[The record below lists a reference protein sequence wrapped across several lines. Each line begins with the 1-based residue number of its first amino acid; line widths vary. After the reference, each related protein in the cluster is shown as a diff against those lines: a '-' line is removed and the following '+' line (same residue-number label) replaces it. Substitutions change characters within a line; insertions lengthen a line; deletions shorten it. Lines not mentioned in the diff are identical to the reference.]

1 MIKVPEVWRI
11 LELFRIY
18 KCLDVYRSSYTNELK
33 KIENELIKTY
43 KKILKK
49 DLLPYELPFE
59 DLKEIYKIFDDA
71 GIEKRLFPYLGP
83 ASFYLKASLF
93 VRQYKILD
101 IKDIEEVFVSKENF
115 KGKKMYGSIKSKSY
129 GWSAWCLVDLK
140 KKDQKNIF
148 TYVVSFNQ
156 FREETAYKEI
166 FEKKFKYNE
175 EKLQRSLKKFFISD
189 RFWFHDDLEKYYQN
203 LPYMSLND

>member
-11 LELFRIY
+11 IELFEIY
-18 KCLDVYRSSYTNELK
+18 KYLEFYRSRYTKELK
-33 KIENELIKTY
+33 KIENELIETY
-43 KKILKK
+43 KYILKK
-49 DLLPYELPFE
+49 DLSSDNLLLEDFLEEVYE
-59 DLKEIYKIFDDA
+59 IFDDA
-71 GIEKRLFPYLGP
+71 GIEKGLFPYLGP
-83 ASFYLKASLF
+83 ANF
-93 VRQYKILD
+93 VQRQKKFLN

-175 EKLQRSLKKFFISD
+175 EKLQRSIKKIFISD
-189 RFWFHDDLEKYYQN
+189 RFWFHDDLEKYYKN
-203 LPYMSLND
+203 LPYITFND